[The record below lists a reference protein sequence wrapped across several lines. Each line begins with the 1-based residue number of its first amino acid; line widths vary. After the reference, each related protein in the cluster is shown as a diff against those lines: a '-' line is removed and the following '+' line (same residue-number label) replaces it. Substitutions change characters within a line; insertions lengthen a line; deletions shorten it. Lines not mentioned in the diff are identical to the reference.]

1 MFADDTKVY
10 TPIHH
15 TLSSTQS
22 LQTSLD
28 HLHNWSKKWELSFNE
43 SKCHILTVQ
52 KQNSHNHNYTF
63 GSNTLEHVITEKDLG
78 ITVDSTLIFKVHV
91 QNISSKANQIVGMIK
106 HNFYTFT
113 PKVVCLLYKSLNRPT
128 LEYGSC
134 VWSPNLAYLQAQLEQ
149 VQHRATKLI
158 PELAVKPY
166 EERLKLLK
174 LPSLSYRRAR
184 EDMIQVY
191 KLLHHL
197 YNIDP
202 SLLLTLSKSHTRSNG
217 LKLDK
222 KHCNTSLRLS
232 FFTQRVVNRWN
243 SLPSVVVMAPSL
255 DSFKN
260 RLDNHWEDKKYD
272 EVFES

>member
-1 MFADDTKVY
+1 
-10 TPIHH
+10 
-15 TLSSTQS
+15 
-22 LQTSLD
+22 
-28 HLHNWSKKWELSFNE
+28 
-43 SKCHILTVQ
+43 
-52 KQNSHNHNYTF
+52 
-63 GSNTLEHVITEKDLG
+63 
-78 ITVDSTLIFKVHV
+78 
-91 QNISSKANQIVGMIK
+91 MIK

-113 PKVVCLLYKSLNRPT
+113 PKVVCLLYKSLVRPI

-243 SLPSVVVMAPSL
+243 SLPSIVVMAPSL
-255 DSFKN
+255 DSFKT
-260 RLDNHWEDKKYD
+260 RLDSHWEDRKYD